1 MKRNENNQI
10 SGETNEQNPFL
21 HSKVS
26 FFDWPNL
33 DLKFNA
39 VCGDV

>member
-10 SGETNEQNPFL
+10 SGKTNEQNPFL

-26 FFDWPNL
+26 FFDWLNM
-33 DLKFNA
+33 DSKFNT